1 MDASES
7 DVYLSLKMIEVIN
20 HPNVSDSHRDDLTG
34 AAIMLLLK
42 RQKINKLVALQ
53 AKAQHLYDRWVAQNI
68 KDPDFTWTMLLD
80 PSPSKEFLD
89 NKGNVEKLNF
99 TFILI
104 PEWWKDDNYYEHFP
118 FVKNALKPVIQPF
131 TDARFLEILHQFHL
145 KRFISQILSG
155 IPQPINFASPQV
167 LSMMAAAKEKAMEKI
182 ELAKNAQEFTLKPII
197 VDTPDHQRDVR
208 VTVNS
213 SHDPELTR
221 GRDIITVKP
230 GDSDKLMHEIDVHL
244 SSFCGHLPP
253 DKKKEFIDMARIFF
267 DPPASGFQWDLALQK
282 QHLLPYN
289 YAKPDS
295 VFIKRPL
302 IDKLKIPLALKGD
315 HRLAI
320 KLHDGTREQIVFLLK
335 KSIAFPVK
343 NISLQLARR
352 SFTKWLEIERTRQ
365 MGQRERERAQLVA
378 ATMTVPQKSKSAYE
392 LAKERRSKGK
402 KSPTFLEVDD
412 SKEAQQAARRAAA
425 QLLEKDAQEKT
436 DEYMNM
442 KKKKPKKKKK
452 KKKKSKS
459 QSPTESGD
467 PPEIASMKDVELDIT
482 DNLKISADQEK
493 KEMYDLKKSIFKD
506 FKHNNNLKIWNFLLV
521 HLQKLMKENLL
532 DSFVIISG
540 GMATFLHTKGTYPTE
555 DLDVKVYP
563 KVESLSS
570 WNYEEVAQQIFKMVQ
585 TFLQENQT
593 ELLKDL
599 KNYLNM
605 NNVIQISALLVR
617 GDTIKISFQT
627 EELIEASPEKPVT
640 VRGTFYASNTTIKN
654 WVAYCDIGIWKPWN
668 KDQRIESEQKFL
680 EEALARNKRNINEI
694 PSILQRFKPKNVHDV
709 VIQKLKNDGKEWYS
723 FGGLHTPPNSFTYND
738 VTTIFPIVNPDYLLY
753 EKTELVRD
761 IDEKTYYY
769 NNHKLVWDQKVDRWK
784 TQIRLL
790 KLNNALKK
798 GGKRKTRRRRK
809 KRKSHRRKKT
819 RRTRRKSRRR

>member
-42 RQKINKLVALQ
+42 RQKINKLVGLQ
-53 AKAQHLYDRWVAQNI
+53 ARAQHLYERWVAQNRD
-68 KDPDFTWTMLLD
+68 DPDFTWTMLLD
-80 PSPSKEFLD
+80 PSPTKEFLD
-89 NKGNVEKLNF
+89 NKGDVEKLNF

-104 PEWWKDDNYYEHFP
+104 PEWWKDNNYYEHFP

-145 KRFISQILSG
+145 KRFIGTVLSG

-167 LSMMAAAKEKAMEKI
+167 LSMMEAAKENAIEKI
-182 ELAKNAQEFTLKPII
+182 ELAKNEQVFTLKPII

-213 SHDPELTR
+213 LHDPDWAG
-221 GRDIITVKP
+221 GRDIIVVKP
-230 GDSDKLMHEIDVHL
+230 GDSDKLMREIDVHL

-253 DKKKEFIDMARIFF
+253 DKKKEFIDIARVFF
-267 DPPASGFQWDLALQK
+267 DPPPSGFQWDGQLQK

-302 IDKLKIPLALKGD
+302 IDKLKIPLALNSND
-315 HRLAI
+315 RRLAI
-320 KLHDGTREQIVFLLK
+320 RLTDGTKEQVVFLLK

-352 SFTKWLEIERTRQ
+352 SFTKWLEIQQRSQ
-365 MGQRERERAQLVA
+365 MSQQAQLVA
-378 ATMTVPQKSKSAYE
+378 ATMNVPQKSAYQR
-392 LAKERRSKGK
+392 AKERKAKKSGK
-402 KSPTFLEVDD
+402 KSPTNQEFAMVDKID
-412 SKEAQQAARRAAA
+412 SPDSRKAA
-425 QLLEKDAQEKT
+425 QSLVLAEVAADVKKQEKK
-436 DEYMNM
+436 E
-442 KKKKPKKKKK
+442 KKKKKKK

-459 QSPTESGD
+459 QSPTELGD
-467 PPEIASMKDVELDIT
+467 PPKIATMKDVELDIK
-482 DNLKISADQEK
+482 DDLKISADQEK

-506 FKHNNNLKIWNFLLV
+506 FKNNNNLKIWNFLLV

-555 DLDVKVYP
+555 DLDLKVYP
-563 KVESLSS
+563 KNERISS
-570 WNYEEVAQQIFKMVQ
+570 WNYQEVAQQIFKMVQ

-668 KDQRIESEQKFL
+668 KDQRIETEKKFI
-680 EEALARNKRNINEI
+680 EEALDRIILYDKEYKNEI
-694 PSILQRFKPKNVHDV
+694 AHRILERFKPKNVHDV

-723 FGGLHTPPNSFTYND
+723 FAGLHTPPNSFTYND

-761 IDEKTYYY
+761 IDEETYYY
-769 NNHKLVWDQKVDRWK
+769 NNHEHVWDQKVDRWK

-809 KRKSHRRKKT
+809 KR